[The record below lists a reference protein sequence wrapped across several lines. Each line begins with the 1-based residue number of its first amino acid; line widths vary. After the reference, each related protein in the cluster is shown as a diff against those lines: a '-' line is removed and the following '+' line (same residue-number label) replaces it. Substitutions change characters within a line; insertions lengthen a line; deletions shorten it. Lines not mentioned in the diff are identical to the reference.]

1 MTAGLPAEG
10 YKWSLAGS
18 WRSVRWPLVGAKLH
32 PDKHLHHPAAPRG
45 TKRSRKAPQKP
56 PPTAAVVAEILQIFG
71 GDTTGYG
78 RLFRSFLL
86 IRTHNT
92 APPSEVAASAGA
104 AANQFLHCTSWTG
117 RGSGLPSMVSGLD
130 LVGALA
136 FVRHINKAENK
147 IQLTRLN

>member
-1 MTAGLPAEG
+1 M
-10 YKWSLAGS
+10 
-18 WRSVRWPLVGAKLH
+18 
-32 PDKHLHHPAAPRG
+32 
-45 TKRSRKAPQKP
+45 
-56 PPTAAVVAEILQIFG
+56 
-71 GDTTGYG
+71 GYG

-86 IRTHNT
+86 IRTHNA
-92 APPSEVAASAGA
+92 APPSEVAATAGA
-104 AANQFLHCTSWTG
+104 AANQFLHRTSWTG